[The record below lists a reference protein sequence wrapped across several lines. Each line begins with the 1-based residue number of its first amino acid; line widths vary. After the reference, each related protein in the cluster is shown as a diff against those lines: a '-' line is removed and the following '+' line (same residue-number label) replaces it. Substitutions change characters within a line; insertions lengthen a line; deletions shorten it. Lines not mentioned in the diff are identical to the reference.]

1 MKTFGF
7 IGVGNMGGALAKAA
21 CKSAGAENVLVTDL
35 LPEKAAELAKATG
48 CRAVS
53 AEEIVATADYL
64 FLGAK
69 PQGAAGLLAGLREGV
84 AARGGSLTLVSM
96 MAGVTIARIQELLGV
111 EAPIIRIM
119 PNTPANVGQGMILYT
134 SEGACDETV
143 QDFLAGMS
151 AAGKF
156 DAIPET
162 LFDAA
167 TAISGCG
174 PAFLYMALEAMADAG
189 VVSGLSYQKALTY
202 AAQTMIGAAEMVLQS
217 GQHPEALKNAV
228 CSPAGSTIAGVHALE
243 AAGFRGTLMDG
254 VLAAYRKTQELGK

>member
-1 MKTFGF
+1 MKVFGF
-7 IGVGNMGGALAKAA
+7 VGVGNMGGALARAA

-35 LPEKAAELAKATG
+35 LPEKAAELAAETG

-53 AEEIVATADYL
+53 TEELVATADYL

-69 PQGAAGLLAGLREGV
+69 PQGAAGLLAGLRDKV
-84 AARGGSLTLVSM
+84 AAREGSLTLVSM
-96 MAGVTIARIQELLGV
+96 MAGVTIARIRALLGLD
-111 EAPIIRIM
+111 APIIRIM
-119 PNTPANVGQGMILYT
+119 PNTPAAVGEGMILYT
-134 SEGACDETV
+134 AEQVCDEAV
-143 QDFLAGMS
+143 QAFLTGMS
-151 AAGKF
+151 AAGRF
-156 DAIPET
+156 DLVPEP

-174 PAFLYMALEAMADAG
+174 PAFLYMVLSSMADAG
-189 VVSGLSYQKALTY
+189 VVSGLGYQKALTY

-243 AAGFRGTLMDG
+243 TAGFRGILMDG

>member
-35 LPEKAAELAKATG
+35 LPEKAAELAAAAG
-48 CRAVS
+48 CRALDT
-53 AEEIVATADYL
+53 AEIVAKADYL

-69 PQGAAGLLAGLREGV
+69 PQGAAGLLAGLRDGI
-84 AARGGSLTLVSM
+84 AARCGSLTLVSM

-111 EAPIIRIM
+111 DTPIIRLM
-119 PNTPANVGQGMILYT
+119 PNTPAAVGEGMILYT
-134 SEGACDETV
+134 SQGADEETV
-143 QDFLAGMS
+143 QNFLTGMS
-151 AAGKF
+151 AAGQF
-156 DAIPET
+156 DALPEP

-202 AAQTMIGAAEMVLQS
+202 AAQTMIGAAKMVLES

-228 CSPAGSTIAGVHALE
+228 CSPGGSTIAGVHALE
-243 AAGFRGTLMDG
+243 AAAFRGILMDG
-254 VLAAYRKTQELGK
+254 VLAAYRKTQDLGK